1 MVRSELIKMFGPVG
15 GKIALLLYIA
25 ILVLVC
31 WLASTGGVN
40 VNVKY
45 VNEQGESEYGPAAIR
60 KLRDARGEWEG
71 WVDQEKLTQMIQENQ
86 RILATP
92 QAKSEIVQQREIAY
106 SWKQGFSEIRN
117 MVNHS
122 YAKGF
127 REYDYYTADTITSID
142 EDTFYSNR
150 EKLLV
155 DWLND
160 ETDAAYAR
168 YSEPEKQ
175 YMIEQYRKLQTPLYY
190 AYHEG
195 WHQLLENA
203 GFISAMGVLILGFL
217 LAGMFANEFKWKA
230 DAIYFSTLCGRNK
243 ATAAKIKAGLLLV
256 TGLYWGAMLVYSLFV
271 LCYLGFEGANCFI
284 QWELWKSIY
293 NIRMWQAWL
302 LVLLSGYV
310 GNLFLS
316 LVTMWISAKTKS
328 AVLAVTT
335 PFILIFLPSFLEGI
349 PGWIG
354 KMTQFMPSS
363 LLEFYQSLASIQIF
377 TLFGRVFRTL
387 DVAIGLYLVLVMAL
401 IPAIYREF
409 RKKATT
415 IQ

>member
-1 MVRSELIKMFGPVG
+1 M
-15 GKIALLLYIA
+15 
-25 ILVLVC
+25 
-31 WLASTGGVN
+31 
-40 VNVKY
+40 
-45 VNEQGESEYGPAAIR
+45 IR
-60 KLRDARGEWEG
+60 
-71 WVDQEKLTQMIQENQ
+71 
-86 RILATP
+86 
-92 QAKSEIVQQREIAY
+92 
-106 SWKQGFSEIRN
+106 
-117 MVNHS
+117 
-122 YAKGF
+122 
-127 REYDYYTADTITSID
+127 
-142 EDTFYSNR
+142 
-150 EKLLV
+150 
-155 DWLND
+155 
-160 ETDAAYAR
+160 
-168 YSEPEKQ
+168 
-175 YMIEQYRKLQTPLYY
+175 
-190 AYHEG
+190 
-195 WHQLLENA
+195 
-203 GFISAMGVLILGFL
+203 
-217 LAGMFANEFKWKA
+217 
-230 DAIYFSTLCGRNK
+230 
-243 ATAAKIKAGLLLV
+243 
-256 TGLYWGAMLVYSLFV
+256 
-271 LCYLGFEGANCFI
+271 
-284 QWELWKSIY
+284 IY